1 MNKMFGITN
10 IRVKIFSLTNS
21 DQTDHLN
28 HFLEQYNG
36 NVIDIQFQDR
46 LRVMVVYQ
54 EVKTNE

>member
-1 MNKMFGITN
+1 MFGITN
-10 IRVKIFSLTNS
+10 IRVKIFSLINS
-21 DQTDHLN
+21 DQTDSLN
-28 HFLEQYNG
+28 YFLEQHNG

>member
-10 IRVKIFSLTNS
+10 IQVKIFSFSNS
-21 DQTDHLN
+21 DHISALN
-28 HFLEQYNG
+28 HFLEQHNG
-36 NVIDIQFQDR
+36 NIIDIQFQDR

>member
-10 IRVKIFSLTNS
+10 IRVKIFSFSNS
-21 DQTDHLN
+21 DQTDKLN
-28 HFLEQYNG
+28 NFLEQYNG
-36 NVIDIQFQDR
+36 NIIDIQFQDR